1 MLFTWLQKG
10 PETEGNGH
18 ESVPAETFAVPD
30 SDSPVET
37 LRPEGRSAGAAARAR
52 LWGPGGGVG
61 VSAAPVMP
69 GLLAQG
75 GAPVSLHQPGVPGR
89 RQDRRL
95 LLTPLPVAGEGG
107 SVQTPQVEGESRPSA
122 CASTHAQSA
131 LLQAPGAQRGE
142 PQPLGWL
149 VRVQSGEG
157 GSGQT
162 SGCSSTPQ
170 AGGPTVASAGL

>member
-10 PETEGNGH
+10 PEPEGNGH
-18 ESVPAETFAVPD
+18 ESVPTETFAVPD

-89 RQDRRL
+89 RQDRQL

-142 PQPLGWL
+142 PRPLGWL